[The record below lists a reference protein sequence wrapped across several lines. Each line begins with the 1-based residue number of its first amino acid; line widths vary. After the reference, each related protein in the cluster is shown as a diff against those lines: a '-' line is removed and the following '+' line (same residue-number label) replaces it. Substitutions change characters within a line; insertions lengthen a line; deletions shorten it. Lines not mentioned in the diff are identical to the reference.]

1 MKRLSYAEACREALR
16 EEMLKDDTMIILGED
31 IGLRGG
37 IWGVTKGLQEEFG
50 SHRVRDMPITEE
62 AFVGIGL
69 GAALTGVRTVVEI
82 MFIDFTLVAMEQI
95 ANQVAKVIY
104 MTGGSVRV
112 PLVIRTEGGAGRG
125 SGAQHS
131 QSLEGLF
138 THIPGLKIAVPSNP
152 SDAKGLL
159 KTALADVNPVMFIEQ
174 KMLYKELGEVSEGEY
189 YVPFGRANV
198 VRKGKDVTVLAW
210 SRMVPQALNAAG
222 KLASEG
228 IDIEI
233 VDPRTLVPF
242 DLETLLRSVEKT
254 GHLVITHEE
263 VESGG
268 FGAEVAARV
277 VECGFD
283 LLDGPIVRV
292 CAPNVPIPCSKP
304 LEAFVIPD
312 SDNVVAGVKKALS
325 I

>member
-16 EEMLKDDTMIILGED
+16 EGMLKDDTMIILGED

-50 SHRVRDMPITEE
+50 AHRVRDMPITEE

-104 MTGGSVRV
+104 MTGGSVKV

-125 SGAQHS
+125 SGAQHY

-138 THIPGLKIAVPSNP
+138 THIPGLKIAVLSNP

-159 KTALADVNPVMFIEQ
+159 KTALAEINPVMFIEQ
-174 KMLYKELGEVSEGEY
+174 KMLYKATGEVPEEGY
-189 YVPFGRANV
+189 HIPFGRANV
-198 VRKGKDVTVLAW
+198 VREGKDVTVLAW
-210 SRMVPQALNAAG
+210 SLMVPQALIAAE
-222 KLASEG
+222 KLANEG

-242 DLETLLRSVEKT
+242 DLETLLKSVEKT

-263 VESGG
+263 VERGG

-277 VECGFD
+277 VEHGFD

-312 SDNVVAGVKKALS
+312 SDNVVAGVRKALS
-325 I
+325 T